1 MFGNFLNKFKTDAIF
16 KAKVLLSL
24 SLAFNIGYAVF
35 LFVAGLMQ
43 QSKWFLV
50 MAVYNTLLA
59 LTRLFAFGQIKP
71 NKSTRS
77 KIKAMR
83 LCGYFLLIIN
93 IVVSAMMFLLI
104 GGEHVVKHHEIVVI
118 TIAAYTFYTLTMAI
132 VNSAKHIK
140 NMDYTSMLIKIISLT
155 AASVSMATLTDTM
168 LATWGGEDLTLRS
181 IILPILC
188 VAIALYIIIGAILMI
203 RMSNKY
209 LRKLNDEESGK

>member
-16 KAKVLLSL
+16 KTKVLLSL

-59 LTRLFAFGQIKP
+59 LARLFAFGQIKP

-77 KIKAMR
+77 KNKAMR
-83 LCGYFLLIIN
+83 LCGYFLLVIN

-118 TIAAYTFYTLTMAI
+118 TNATYTFYTLTMAI

-188 VAIALYIIIGAILMI
+188 VAIALYIIVGAILMI